1 MKRQE
6 SWKRIKGSLWPC
18 ANLEA
23 QAGQIRVLGEGVVT
37 HVTQSHNATI
47 YGKLMALDGRQSLP
61 SCSFIFFTV
70 SADGFYFVLL
80 GINGGKHE
88 KEFEKEG
95 EKRIH
100 ENSRRTLYSF
110 RLIIEEQI

>member
-1 MKRQE
+1 
-6 SWKRIKGSLWPC
+6 
-18 ANLEA
+18 
-23 QAGQIRVLGEGVVT
+23 VVT

-80 GINGGKHE
+80 GINGDKHE
-88 KEFEKEG
+88 KEFEKGRRKED
-95 EKRIH
+95 
-100 ENSRRTLYSF
+100 SRELKVAF
-110 RLIIEEQI
+110 RLIIEEQNLIGY